1 MIYQHEIPKG
11 ARLYF
16 AKSAKLKRKIE
27 SIASEILTQNGF
39 EEIVTPLFSYHQHE
53 VFENETQLIRF
64 GDEKNRL
71 LTIRADSTV
80 DVVRLI
86 TKRLGRSVEHRKWFY
101 IQPVYRFPTYEYY
114 QIGAEILEEK
124 ASEEVLKIL
133 IEFFH
138 KLSLAPKLQI
148 SNMKIPEI
156 LAKEYGISYE
166 ILKDTNLDE
175 LLHSKFPWL
184 QKLVYLYSKKDL
196 LRIKDEV
203 PKPIAIE
210 LTKMQELAEKISYE
224 NIIFAPLYY
233 AKMRYYNDLFFRFF
247 SDNQTLAMGGD
258 YMSEGRDASGFAIY
272 TDNVIALFKKV
283 VDGS

>member
-16 AKSAKLKRKIE
+16 AKSAKLKREIE
-27 SIASEILTQNGF
+27 SVASELLAQNGF

-53 VFENETQLIRF
+53 VFENDAQLIRF
-64 GDEKNRL
+64 SDEKNRL

-101 IQPVYRFPTYEYY
+101 IQPVYRFPTQEYY
-114 QIGAEILEEK
+114 QIGAEILEGKESAK
-124 ASEEVLKIL
+124 VVDIL
-133 IEFFH
+133 IEFFSRFT
-138 KLSLAPKLQI
+138 LTPRLQI

-156 LAKEYGISYE
+156 LFKEYGISYDV
-166 ILKDTNLDE
+166 LRDTNLDE
-175 LLHSKFPWL
+175 LLHSSYHWL
-184 QKLVYLYSKKDL
+184 PKLLYLYSVTDL
-196 LRIKDEV
+196 KNVKNEV
-203 PKPIAIE
+203 PKSIAKE
-210 LTKMQELAEKISYE
+210 LEKMQALADAISYE

-247 SDNQTLAMGGD
+247 THNATLAMGGD
-258 YMSEGRDASGFAIY
+258 YMSEGREASGFAIY
-272 TDNVIALFKKV
+272 TDNVIALLEKV